1 MKNLYLS
8 LIILILLNFSYN
20 IEVGEIINLPE
31 PEKEGGMSL
40 NEALNTRH
48 SSRDFDNTKDIS
60 NEMLSQALWSCYG
73 INRLNNYKTV
83 PSAVAWYPLLVFV
96 FLKDGVYRYK
106 PEGHYLIKLLDGDHR
121 SITGTQDYVAN
132 ASANFVFIADYNKKS
147 EMDGDDEH
155 KTRCI
160 YLDTGH
166 ATMALYLFASAY
178 NMKGVTRAMVD
189 SDAVLNLLGMNKEDY
204 IITLTFS
211 LGY

>member
-1 MKNLYLS
+1 
-8 LIILILLNFSYN
+8 
-20 IEVGEIINLPE
+20 
-31 PEKEGGMSL
+31 
-40 NEALNTRH
+40 
-48 SSRDFDNTKDIS
+48 
-60 NEMLSQALWSCYG
+60 
-73 INRLNNYKTV
+73 
-83 PSAVAWYPLLVFV
+83 
-96 FLKDGVYRYK
+96 
-106 PEGHYLIKLLDGDHR
+106 
-121 SITGTQDYVAN
+121 
-132 ASANFVFIADYNKKS
+132 
-147 EMDGDDEH
+147 MDGDDEH